1 MGTSSSWTPERRE
14 RQRQAIHCWRPWERS
29 TGPRTKEGKA
39 RSAQNAKR
47 PADLLEVEAYM
58 KLLALRTKRLK
69 LLLRLDPR
77 NRARLAELETQIAA
91 MEQMLDPTSEFGR
104 FLAESVATGDNP
116 FDLM

>member
-1 MGTSSSWTPERRE
+1 MGTSSAWTPERRE
-14 RQRQAIHCWRPWERS
+14 RQGQAVRCWRPWESS

-47 PADLLEVEAYM
+47 PDDLLEVETYLH
-58 KLLALRTKRLK
+58 LLALRTKRLK

-77 NRARLAELETQIAA
+77 NGDKLAELEADIAA
-91 MEQMLDPTSEFGR
+91 IERTLNPASEFTR
-104 FLAESVATGDNP
+104 FLAESATMGDNP